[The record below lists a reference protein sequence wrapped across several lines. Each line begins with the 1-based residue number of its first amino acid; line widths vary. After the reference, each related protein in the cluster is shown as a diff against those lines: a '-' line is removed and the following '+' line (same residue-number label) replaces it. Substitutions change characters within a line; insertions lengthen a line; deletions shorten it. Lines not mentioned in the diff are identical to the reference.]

1 VSIDRFS
8 RLVDWLDTTG
18 VPQAVIHRCNVLVGA
33 SLQGCALVTFGLVSN
48 AWVATTAL
56 CLNRL
61 FSTGMSSWN
70 SQNYLEVCEK
80 TPFSLLV
87 QTILQYKKA
96 WHTENDQLTKT
107 GSGQAQGGNSPKG

>member
-8 RLVDWLDTTG
+8 RSIAWLDTTG
-18 VPQAVIHRCNVLVGA
+18 VPQAVIHRCNVLVGS

-80 TPFSLLV
+80 TPYHFWPFCSIKWHG
-87 QTILQYKKA
+87 ILKMI
-96 WHTENDQLTKT
+96 N
-107 GSGQAQGGNSPKG
+107 